1 MADLNVALILRLVDR
16 ATGPARAAVDRIDR
30 ATRGAFS
37 RNAAQVDRGVRLM
50 ASGFGDVTR
59 GAAKAGMAVAAYHGI
74 MAGIGAAFVRPAAQM
89 ERFEVQLTNLE
100 GSAEGAETAMKWIQD
115 FATRTPLQ
123 LEDTISAYAR
133 LKAFGLDPTNG
144 SMQALVDTMAATG
157 GSAEQLDGLVLALGQ
172 AWTKGKLQSEEA
184 LQMLE
189 RGVPVWD
196 LLAEKLGRTTAE
208 VQAMASSGKLGRE
221 EIMLLVD
228 ALAERNDGAAENMSK
243 TWDGIISNLMD
254 HWARW
259 QLLVMDSEVF
269 EYLKSR
275 ILVFYDFLN
284 AAAADGRLQQW
295 AEHTA
300 AAIMQALEGIWN
312 LGAAAVGL
320 WQELYPWLEAA
331 AEWTGGWQNLLIAIT
346 ALAFG
351 KTILG
356 MVLGFGK
363 LAVGLARVTR
373 GLAGILTA
381 MIRLS
386 GPGVAALMQVG
397 RAMAFAFAA
406 GGRTAIIGI
415 VNALGRA
422 LRLFTLIGRA
432 AFFTPLGLAIAG
444 IAAGV
449 YVIYDNWANIV
460 SYFRDKIDR
469 VKAAFDEGFLNGIV
483 RVLTEFNPT
492 RLIIDA
498 LAGFVVYVNAKLK
511 EAFDIDLLAAGNAMI
526 QSLWDGIKQ
535 KWADVLDW
543 FRGIP
548 GMIRDA
554 IGSIDIGSLISWP
567 SPPEWLTRLWNGE
580 AGAATA
586 PANSDAAP
594 GSPRAYG
601 GRALGGPVRAGHV
614 YRWLEEGEE
623 MFMPRTDGLVVSNR
637 EMRGLRAGATSS
649 SRTMNVGGI
658 TINAAPGMN
667 PRDIARAVRA
677 ELDRREREART
688 VLHDGGSYA

>member
-37 RNAAQVDRGVRLM
+37 RNAAQVDRGARLM

-100 GSAEGAETAMKWIQD
+100 GSAEGAETAIKWIQD

-172 AWTKGKLQSEEA
+172 AWTKGKLQGEEA

-300 AAIMQALEGIWN
+300 AAIMQALEGIWT

-363 LAVGLARVTR
+363 LAVGL
-373 GLAGILTA
+373 GLVSGGMLGFVKDLNK
-381 MIRLS
+381 LS
-386 GPGVAALMQVG
+386 RAQRIVVRFGRALASIFAIGTKSALLGVAAAVGKVLQV
-397 RAMAFAFAA
+397 F
-406 GGRTAIIGI
+406 
-415 VNALGRA
+415 VVL
-422 LRLFTLIGRA
+422 GRA
-432 AFFTPLGLAIAG
+432 AFFTPLGAAIAG
-444 IAAGV
+444 IATAV
-449 YVIYDNWANIV
+449 YAIYDNWSDIV

-469 VKAAFDEGFLNGIV
+469 VRVAFDEGL
-483 RVLTEFNPT
+483 
-492 RLIIDA
+492 
-498 LAGFVVYVNAKLK
+498 LAGISRVIREFHPTVLFKDAMVGLASWLNEKIRD
-511 EAFDIDLLAAGNAMI
+511 AFDIDLFEVGAKLIRSLRDGIASQIDRLVEWAKAKLAAINPF
-526 QSLWDGIKQ
+526 
-535 KWADVLDW
+535 AD
-543 FRGIP
+543 
-548 GMIRDA
+548 
-554 IGSIDIGSLISWP
+554 
-567 SPPEWLTRLWNGE
+567 SPEPPFSNQTS
-580 AGAATA
+580 A

-614 YRWLEEGEE
+614 YRWLEEGQE